1 MNRRQEDKLSMYYA
15 VIAACDKHNAA
26 WAGLAAFATGYTAFQ
41 GHVATIAAASGDQ
54 QAGTIGHA
62 RQKTQARAA
71 MAAAATPLAGA
82 LQAWAAVESQPA
94 VAAKIDFAPSDLLYG
109 RDTLAE
115 DRARLIHGEAT
126 TRLAALATYGVTQ
139 PLLDTL
145 GDAIDAYHAQI
156 VAPRTAIIDRKAAT
170 STLAAAFD
178 AADRVLVDRL
188 DKLIPLLAL
197 TQAAFATDYRNS
209 RIIVD
214 SGGRGGAEEDE
225 ESSSSSFPSSIA
237 A

>member
-1 MNRRQEDKLSMYYA
+1 MRFEE
-15 VIAACDKHNAA
+15 AAERLGPVPERLRVPLHGQREAC
-26 WAGLAAFATGYTAFQ
+26 AGSLEAF
-41 GHVATIAAASGDQ
+41 H
-54 QAGTIGHA
+54 
-62 RQKTQARAA
+62 
-71 MAAAATPLAGA
+71 
-82 LQAWAAVESQPA
+82 
-94 VAAKIDFAPSDLLYG
+94 
-109 RDTLAE
+109 DTVV
-115 DRARLIHGEAT
+115 RT
-126 TRLAALATYGVTQ
+126 TRRDDE
-139 PLLDTL
+139 PL

-214 SGGRGGAEEDE
+214 SGGRGGADDEEE
-225 ESSSSSFPSSIA
+225 ESSSSSFPSSVA